1 MLLLDGEYTFS
12 GNQPTFHRARR
23 AGFSL
28 HAGPVCETWQRSRLE
43 RLWRNVTW
51 PPIAPKRLLVDSRG
65 RAVYQYKQPFQD
77 GSTLVVLEPLDFMF
91 RMNGMLRSQGC
102 ARATM
107 AILAAL
113 VSRPRLNLT
122 RFGVYSAFGRTEN

>member
-65 RAVYQYKQPFQD
+65 RVVYQYKQPFRD

-91 RMNGMLRSQGC
+91 SPRSPLHSACFGGG
-102 ARATM
+102 R
-107 AILAAL
+107 
-113 VSRPRLNLT
+113 RPLI
-122 RFGVYSAFGRTEN
+122 